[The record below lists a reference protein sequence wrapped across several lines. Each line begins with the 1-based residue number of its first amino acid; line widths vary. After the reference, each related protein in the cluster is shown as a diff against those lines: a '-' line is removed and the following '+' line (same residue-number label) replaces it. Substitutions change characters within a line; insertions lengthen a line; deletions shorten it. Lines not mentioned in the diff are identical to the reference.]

1 MNKQIL
7 IINTAMQI
15 TPKGE
20 APFFAMTESAYE
32 EAYCKLNKIVYKDE
46 MFDFFQC
53 ENNMPD
59 LDTIASLARLV
70 VARRPGY
77 IINIGGSDIC
87 TDICGMFV
95 PEITVSTVFSQ
106 IAASCGEYQVVDK
119 ALTSEDRQLL
129 DELGVEEKKVKR
141 TLFTFSFKE
150 QEHYY
155 TRAQMG
161 FAEKQF
167 VVLVV
172 GWRLDDEISQEFLA
186 MLEHVTEKQ
195 KNIIVAFM
203 GIYGKYET
211 ATAKFPI
218 LASSSRFLGAQDDA
232 LAVMECCNLYVNPK
246 RNGGGSSVAEAL
258 YKGLPAVTLPVGDVA
273 AAAGEVFYVA
283 DYAEMEKQILR
294 YAGDEVYYKEMSKL
308 AEQRAEQLMDSKTS
322 FCKVMQ
328 EIEHEIW
335 QE

>member
-1 MNKQIL
+1 
-7 IINTAMQI
+7 
-15 TPKGE
+15 
-20 APFFAMTESAYE
+20 
-32 EAYCKLNKIVYKDE
+32 
-46 MFDFFQC
+46 
-53 ENNMPD
+53 
-59 LDTIASLARLV
+59 
-70 VARRPGY
+70 
-77 IINIGGSDIC
+77 
-87 TDICGMFV
+87 
-95 PEITVSTVFSQ
+95 
-106 IAASCGEYQVVDK
+106 
-119 ALTSEDRQLL
+119 
-129 DELGVEEKKVKR
+129 
-141 TLFTFSFKE
+141 
-150 QEHYY
+150 
-155 TRAQMG
+155 MG